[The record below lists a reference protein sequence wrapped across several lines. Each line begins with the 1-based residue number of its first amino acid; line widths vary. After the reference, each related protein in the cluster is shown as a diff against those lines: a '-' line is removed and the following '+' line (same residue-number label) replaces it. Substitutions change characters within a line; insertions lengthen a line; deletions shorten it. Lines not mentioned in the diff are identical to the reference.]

1 MQAGRY
7 YPRRSGSTSIRALVQ
22 FICALAFLAALVL
35 AAPPTGS
42 ATGTPDAQLL
52 QTYQP
57 VLVFHPSEPFRPS
70 KVQSYV
76 DDARL
81 EQFVGTDQAQL
92 PFDSYWQV
100 IDTDPEPGS
109 LPPPTPGVFYRLN
122 QVGCQAGAPLA
133 GEACYAQAAATG
145 SGGPALYARVART
158 ETRIVLQYWL
168 FYYDNPLILPETP
181 VGTFWQSHESDWE
194 VVSVILGA
202 DEQPLEAAYSQH
214 CSGQRRPWAAVEKSP
229 AGSTHL
235 VDYVALGSHA
245 NFFGPGAGALGEV
258 AISRACIPPVVQAVL
273 PALPFLHVVDQ
284 VVDGSDVGALIGPP
298 GSGLPP
304 ATLHRIDGTAWS
316 EFGGRWGES
325 EYFFTPIALGPV
337 PAGTSV
343 PLGLGPPSPANQR
356 QWDPNVVL
364 GWPPS

>member
-7 YPRRSGSTSIRALVQ
+7 HPRRSGSTSIRALVQ

-158 ETRIVLQYWL
+158 ETRIVLQY
-168 FYYDNPLILPETP
+168 
-181 VGTFWQSHESDWE
+181 
-194 VVSVILGA
+194 
-202 DEQPLEAAYSQH
+202 
-214 CSGQRRPWAAVEKSP
+214 
-229 AGSTHL
+229 
-235 VDYVALGSHA
+235 
-245 NFFGPGAGALGEV
+245 
-258 AISRACIPPVVQAVL
+258 
-273 PALPFLHVVDQ
+273 
-284 VVDGSDVGALIGPP
+284 
-298 GSGLPP
+298 
-304 ATLHRIDGTAWS
+304 
-316 EFGGRWGES
+316 
-325 EYFFTPIALGPV
+325 
-337 PAGTSV
+337 
-343 PLGLGPPSPANQR
+343 
-356 QWDPNVVL
+356 
-364 GWPPS
+364 